1 MTSPQYQAD
10 EYQREQQAAVIAA
23 VAAAGVAAGLAGYQ
37 LANFTVFMRFLRSIW
52 PAVLAGRQRA
62 AWSARNYFDR
72 ERLRVTGLPQLEV
85 PLIPEYQFDWFV
97 QDMKPAYQMAV
108 KQIRVARESEKIGVP
123 VPPPRVEAAVRVSA
137 AKVVANA
144 GREQMIAAVE
154 TDALLKEIAS
164 PNLRESRKE
173 LAKTRLRKT
182 WGDQWVEDAVQ
193 ELDVE
198 HPDVVG
204 WARVATGDE
213 TCAFCMMLVSRG
225 PVFTTSAKAGANI
238 DEVGDQDVIDL
249 FGAGADI
256 PMDEWHTGCDCQ
268 VVPVFDKTDWPGKQ
282 AADAALEKW
291 QDASEGFV
299 YDPDKKYRVGKK
311 QSDGTWKFTSVT
323 LTEAAARYR
332 ETLNNLRFTVEGRDP
347 QERQRV
353 SKDQLD
359 ELLAAIPGAAKLF
372 AKELTRR

>member
-1 MTSPQYQAD
+1 
-10 EYQREQQAAVIAA
+10 
-23 VAAAGVAAGLAGYQ
+23 
-37 LANFTVFMRFLRSIW
+37 MRFLRSIW

-72 ERLRVTGLPQLEV
+72 ERQRVTGLPQLEV
-85 PLIPEYQFDWFV
+85 PLLPEYRFDWFV
-97 QDMKPAYQMAV
+97 QDMKPAYRLAV

-123 VPPPRVEAAVRVSA
+123 VPAPRVEAAVRVSA

-213 TCAFCMMLVSRG
+213 TCAWCMMLVSRG
-225 PVFTTSAKAGANI
+225 PVYMDADTAGAKYTSSETLNAL
-238 DEVGDQDVIDL
+238 DDGVVV
-249 FGAGADI
+249 
-256 PMDEWHTGCDCQ
+256 PMDEWHTGCDCT
-268 VVPVFDKTDWPGKQ
+268 VVPVWDKDDWPGKQ
-282 AADAALEKW
+282 QADDALERWNEAAAD
-291 QDASEGFV
+291 FV
-299 YDPDKKYRVGKK
+299 FDPDKKYRVRVEGK
-311 QSDGTWKFTSVT
+311 DGKYTFKNVT
-323 LTEAAARYR
+323 LEEGAARYR